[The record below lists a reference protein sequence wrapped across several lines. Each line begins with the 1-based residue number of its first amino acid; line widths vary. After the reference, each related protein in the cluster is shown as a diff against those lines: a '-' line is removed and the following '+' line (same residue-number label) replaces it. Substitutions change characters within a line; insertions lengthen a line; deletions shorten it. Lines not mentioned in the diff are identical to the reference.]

1 MAIWWRLPQGSLNL
15 ITRTTPRVRTPTE
28 TATSLARA
36 VLALF
41 LSSLCARPKFASRR
55 TNRVG
60 ISCAVHIGQEYTL
73 PHNWK
78 IFLSPASQK
87 TFYHHPFHDFALAPS
102 LNSNFISTLHEKMRI
117 NPWDVNAF
125 DYFLHRLH
133 KARARNQIFT
143 QLTSLT
149 LKTLRNF
156 FTLRLVAEAFHV
168 RQLPKRQPHAL
179 EAQNHE
185 FEATSSD
192 CHYHRQFIK
201 WDWTS
206 TAFVSS
212 ANKMKNRNKY
222 RSFPFER
229 VCVRSEIISR
239 EPGARFERNVS
250 LSSCAQRTLLIH
262 CGESEPENC
271 TKMFYSTW
279 N

>member
-1 MAIWWRLPQGSLNL
+1 MFARPHRQPLHLHELCSHCFFLRYARDPNL
-15 ITRTTPRVRTPTE
+15 RAEERIESESAVLYILGKNTHSHTTERFSFRQRVRK
-28 TATSLARA
+28 L
-36 VLALF
+36 
-41 LSSLCARPKFASRR
+41 
-55 TNRVG
+55 
-60 ISCAVHIGQEYTL
+60 
-73 PHNWK
+73 
-78 IFLSPASQK
+78 
-87 TFYHHPFHDFALAPS
+87 YHHPFHDFALAPS
-102 LNSNFISTLHEKMRI
+102 LNSNFISTLHEKMRT

-133 KARARNQIFT
+133 EARARNQIFT

-156 FTLRLVAEAFHV
+156 FTLWLVAEAFHV

-250 LSSCAQRTLLIH
+250 LSLCAQRTLLIH

-271 TKMFYSTW
+271 TKMFSSTW